1 MSKGQFRKQLRKKS
15 NYSKDSPMNLESI
28 LIESGLYDLNNY
40 KYISKDFESIKM
52 LNLTN
57 NKTFYLRY

>member
-1 MSKGQFRKQLRKKS
+1 MNI
-15 NYSKDSPMNLESI
+15 NYNKDAPVNLESI
-28 LIESGLYDLNNY
+28 LIQYELYELNNY

>member
-1 MSKGQFRKQLRKKS
+1 MSKGQFRKQLRQKA
-15 NYSKDSPMNLESI
+15 NYNKDAPVNLESI
-28 LIESGLYDLNNY
+28 LIQYELYELNNY